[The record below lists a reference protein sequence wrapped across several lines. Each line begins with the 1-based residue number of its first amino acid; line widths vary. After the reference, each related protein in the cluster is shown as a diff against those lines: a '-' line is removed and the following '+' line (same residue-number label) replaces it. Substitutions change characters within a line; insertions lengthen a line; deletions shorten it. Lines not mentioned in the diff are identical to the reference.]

1 MKCFTQYTR
10 GNPNT
15 INGEQLIVT
24 AIYSSFNKEEIDAL
38 EKKLSETIAFGVL
51 ADVTMDYEPDD
62 WDSLSNAERDH

>member
-51 ADVTMDYEPDD
+51 ADVTMDDD
-62 WDSLSNAERDH
+62 IQGENK